1 MVQLKTLFTS
11 LLLFLLIFASSPRI
25 GSATATADASLA
37 HAAQSHQM
45 RQRMNHGSY
54 RGPRKHLLNPA
65 VDHPLQLPKLSV

>member
-1 MVQLKTLFTS
+1 MVHSKTLFTS
-11 LLLFLLIFASSPRI
+11 LLLFLLIFASSRMI